1 MPIGLQRLKDP
12 HLLLGRQLCKY
23 GGMLDLDGQFV
34 LGEPLQFL
42 ACQSVHRIDAQP
54 AADGHSYASLVS
66 GKYPDAHMKSLQ
78 FADGSGGS
86 LLGRIEKGQIAQK
99 DKVPLVFS
107 F

>member
-42 ACQSVHRIDAQP
+42 ACQSVHRIDA
-54 AADGHSYASLVS
+54 SLRQVDTATLLWSPVS
-66 GKYPDAHMKSLQ
+66 TRTPT
-78 FADGSGGS
+78 
-86 LLGRIEKGQIAQK
+86 
-99 DKVPLVFS
+99 
-107 F
+107 